1 MHESTLLLSVG
12 QVAQLFGVCTK
23 TIRRWC
29 KTGRLKVHLRTA
41 GQHRRFLLA
50 DLEPLLAIPQDQRKV
65 IGYARVSSHDQK
77 SDLVTQSQRLL
88 NWGCE
93 EVISDLGSGLNCK
106 KPGLKRLLSRIFSGQ
121 VRKLVLVNEDRLL
134 RFGTEVI
141 FWLCRKTGT
150 DITILDQKADIPF
163 EEELAKDV
171 ITLMT
176 VFCARLYGKRSNKN
190 RVMRLT

>member
-1 MHESTLLLSVG
+1 MHESSLLLSVG
-12 QVAQLFGVCTK
+12 QVAKLFGVCTK

-29 KTGRLKVHLRTA
+29 ATGRLKVHLRTV
-41 GQHRRFLLA
+41 GQHRRFRLA

-134 RFGTEVI
+134 QFGTEVI
-141 FWLCRKTGT
+141 FC
-150 DITILDQKADIPF
+150 
-163 EEELAKDV
+163 
-171 ITLMT
+171 
-176 VFCARLYGKRSNKN
+176 
-190 RVMRLT
+190 

>member
-41 GQHRRFLLA
+41 GQHRRFRLA

-88 NWGCE
+88 
-93 EVISDLGSGLNCK
+93 
-106 KPGLKRLLSRIFSGQ
+106 SRIFSGQ
-121 VRKLVLVNEDRLL
+121 VRKLVLVNEGRLL
-134 RFGTEVI
+134 QFGTEVI

-150 DITILDQKADIPF
+150 DITILDQKADVPF

-190 RVMRLT
+190 HVMRLT